1 MSNKKLTAKQSL
13 FVNEYLVDLNA
24 TQAAIRSGYAERSSQ
39 QIGAEN
45 MLKPVVANAI
55 QNAMDKRSNRLEI
68 TQDSVLKNIESLRA
82 KAEKENQLSV
92 AARCLELQGKHLR
105 MFVDYS
111 KHGAVVQVVVNRDSV
126 PIVSSG
132 G

>member
-13 FVNEYLVDLNA
+13 FVKEYLIDLNA
-24 TQAAIRSGYAERSSQ
+24 TQAAIRAGYSERSAQ
-39 QIGAEN
+39 QMGAEN
-45 MLKPVVANAI
+45 MLKPVVSSAI
-55 QNAMDKRSNRLEI
+55 QKAMNERNERLEI
-68 TQDSVLKNIESLRA
+68 TKDSVLKNIEALRA

-105 MFVDYS
+105 MFVDDS
-111 KHGAVVQVVVNRDSV
+111 RQGAVVQVVVNRDSV

-132 G
+132 C